1 MGLETGTYIDSLNAA
16 NPTATDPKSEGD
28 DHLRLLKS
36 TIKSTLPNVTG
47 AVTATHTELNLL
59 DGVTATTAEL
69 NLIDGVTATTA
80 ELNWTDGVTSAIQ
93 TQIDTKQA
101 SATAVTKTSTT
112 GSASLPSG
120 TTAQRDGSPTA
131 GYLRWNTT
139 DTSAE
144 VYDGSA
150 WAAVGGGNSTTE
162 GLYEMANT
170 ISANYSITSGNN
182 ALTAGPITINS
193 GISVT
198 IPSSSTWVIA

>member
-170 ISANYSITSGNN
+170 ISSNYSITSGNN
-182 ALTAGPITINS
+182 ALTAGPITINT

-198 IPSSSTWVIA
+198 

>member
-1 MGLETGTYIDSLNAA
+1 MRIYSGSAWADVALDAA
-16 NPTATDPKSEGD
+16 TVVS
-28 DHLRLLKS
+28 
-36 TIKSTLPNVTG
+36 
-47 AVTATHTELNLL
+47 
-59 DGVTATTAEL
+59 
-69 NLIDGVTATTA
+69 
-80 ELNWTDGVTSAIQ
+80 
-93 TQIDTKQA
+93 
-101 SATAVTKTSTT
+101 KTSTT

-182 ALTAGPITINS
+182 ALTAGPITINT

-198 IPSSSTWVIA
+198 IPTGSTWVIA